1 MSENKWETQ
10 PRLENGEFTF
20 RGKLDRLKRTLQT
33 IERTTPKS
41 SITRTS
47 KGGSYGELRK
57 ETAGKKDVE
66 IHHMPANSAS
76 NLTRWSGPCIIL
88 EKEDHILTAS
98 YGRSKDSQ
106 NYRQK
111 QRELISEGQFLDAE
125 IMDIKDILKK
135 TKAKYVK
142 ALLQKLDYDEK
153 LYKERKI
160 NG

>member
-1 MSENKWETQ
+1 MSENNWETQ

-20 RGKLDRLKRTLQT
+20 RGKLDRLRRTLQF
-33 IERTTPKS
+33 IERTAPKS
-41 SITRTS
+41 SILRTT

-57 ETAGKKDVE
+57 ETSRKNDVE
-66 IHHMPANSAS
+66 IHHMPANSVS
-76 NLTRWSGPCIIL
+76 NLTRWTAPCIIL
-88 EKEDHILTAS
+88 EKEEHKLTAS
-98 YGRSKDSQ
+98 YGRSKASQ
-106 NYRQK
+106 NHRLKQK
-111 QRELISEGQFLDAE
+111 QLISEGRFLDAE

-153 LYKERKI
+153 LYKEGKI